1 MEGCEWAPLRCVR
14 HGAQGGESIKLAKAS
29 SKEAGHEGARREERE
44 FWERMSSI
52 ISDKTFRV
60 WRAIEKALHKYHS
73 LLSNRAG
80 LIKDVRELQGQ
91 NDELKA
97 LLNQYLA
104 SKINEDL
111 HVPPTQ
117 VIRLDNYQSFRGQKE
132 K

>member
-1 MEGCEWAPLRCVR
+1 
-14 HGAQGGESIKLAKAS
+14 
-29 SKEAGHEGARREERE
+29 
-44 FWERMSSI
+44 MSSI

-60 WRAIEKALHKYHS
+60 WRAIENALHKYHA